1 MKFATPL
8 KTSTSKFSI
17 DPSRVEMVLWLMV
30 GQVYISG
37 LQYINTMDTE
47 IKLRPPTNKLFL
59 YVAMLAEREGFPI
72 KVQPVD
78 EHSFVFFIPY
88 SQLADTVFHVIKDKH
103 PDVKVKTVDNKI
115 VFITEKG
122 DREIV
127 LEDVK
132 DVVNTIYEKLKV
144 RVAIDVP
151 NDNEL
156 LIIVKAEP
164 LAVMMTQLIL
174 KEVKKRN
181 PDVIRLFKFLKGE
194 LNVEGFG
201 YSMVVGVKYVHSDIS
216 RLEEMVS

>member
-1 MKFATPL
+1 MA
-8 KTSTSKFSI
+8 
-17 DPSRVEMVLWLMV
+17 
-30 GQVYISG
+30 GQVYISD

-59 YVAMLAEREGFPI
+59 YVAMLAEREKFPI

-78 EHSFVFFIPY
+78 EHSFIFFIPY
-88 SQLADTVFHVIKDKH
+88 SQLAETVFHVIKDKH
-103 PDVKVKTVDNKI
+103 PNVQVKTVDNKI

-122 DREIV
+122 DREVV

-132 DVVNTIYEKLKV
+132 DVVNTIYEKLKI

-156 LIIVKAEP
+156 LIIVRAEP

-194 LNVEGFG
+194 LNVEGYG

-216 RLEEMVS
+216 KLEEMVS